1 MQREGAVFNMKKS
14 WKGYLYIAP
23 LVIGCLVFYLIP
35 FVLVI
40 QYSFSS
46 GAGKSLR
53 FTWLENYRKVLENE
67 TFRRAFGNT
76 LQFLA
81 VGLPLILVLA
91 YLIALL
97 LKNHAEK
104 HKLLKSVFL
113 FPYIMPVVGTVLLVE
128 RIFGNAGGLNQL
140 LSLFGAPAADWFSGS
155 NGFWVAMALYLWK
168 NTGYAVI
175 LLLAGLV
182 TIPEDQYESAELD
195 GASAF
200 QKFRFITTPQ
210 MWYSVFF
217 ALIFSVINAFK
228 CFREIFLIGG
238 QHPSDNLYMLQ
249 HFINNSFENLNY
261 GKLSVSSVL
270 LLLVILVFFGVFYI
284 FVTRKER
291 FRA

>member
-1 MQREGAVFNMKKS
+1 MKKE

-40 QYSFSS
+40 QYSFSGGS
-46 GAGKSLR
+46 GRSLH
-53 FTWLENYRKVLENE
+53 FIGLENYQKVWEND
-67 TFRRAFGNT
+67 TFQLAFVNT
-76 LQFLA
+76 ARFLA
-81 VGLPLILVLA
+81 VGLPLIMVVS

-97 LKNHAEK
+97 LKNHAER

-113 FPYIMPVVGTVLLVE
+113 FPYIMPVAGTVLLIDL
-128 RIFGNAGGLNQL
+128 IFGMTGGPNRL
-140 LSLFGAPAADWFSGS
+140 LELFHVPAADWLSGPEA
-155 NGFWVAMALYLWK
+155 FWIVLLLYLWK
-168 NTGYAVI
+168 NSGYTVI

-182 TIPEDQYESAELD
+182 TIPEDQYESADLD
-195 GASAF
+195 GADAF
-200 QKFRFITTPQ
+200 QKFRYITTPQ

-217 ALIFSVINAFK
+217 AMIFSIINLFK

-238 QHPSDNLYMLQ
+238 QHPNDNIYMLQ

-270 LLLVILVFFGVFYI
+270 LLVVILLFFGVFYAY
-284 FVTRKER
+284 VNRKEAYR
-291 FRA
+291 E